1 MSYKNKKST
10 LAAQDDAPPPSDDAM
25 FSAASFAGVIAKEP
39 SADTVVPVPP
49 VLRKSPVVAFYGFRG
64 GAGRTTALAHFAAA
78 LSARDVSTVAIDLDV
93 EAPGLDRVL
102 DCPPLTEDVG
112 AVALLRAAAQAET
125 DEERSSALRLAPHVV
140 KSGLDVGA
148 PIRVLAAGRL
158 STTYL
163 ERLEDLGVA
172 LWHIAEPP
180 SPLQA
185 LVDQVRSE
193 LQPDV
198 ILVDCRTGL
207 SGLSASALFHVA
219 DLVVLCITVTDQ
231 SIEGLQV
238 VLRGVHAARAQRN
251 GAPEL
256 LIVPTM
262 VPEGPEGRG
271 RLEEFLAK
279 IDTHYARIFG
289 QKEAEFDPSEQT
301 PVVREGVEY
310 RRGVALADHLRAD
323 FVQRSAGTYSALTRE
338 LDNLLG
344 LDRTAKGE
352 VKEVDAH
359 AVLEELDS
367 TSLKKLAFAEEVEA
381 EQLVKKFI
389 RPSDFRA
396 ITDPTTWYV
405 VGAKGA
411 GKTWMWRYL
420 LSEVAKEVPNVVFVA
435 GHGPKDNPLS
445 ANAFREI
452 EKRAS
457 VVKRQLHGTAMILYA
472 AWRLLRHSAD
482 IVNTIERHFQG
493 AEARTVKALSSAS
506 PTKLQEVLVTALK
519 SENVGTFAERL
530 IKAIDAELLAAGS
543 GTVILIY
550 DDLDVGF
557 GSDTLAI
564 ERRRRFVSGFV
575 AAIEPLRGTCKRVAF
590 KLFLREDVFAEI
602 GIQNQ
607 SHLSAA
613 TVELEWK
620 SGDIWGLVLNIVSD
634 SAAYRQYIKAI
645 DPTASIGNWPAEEER
660 RLRLL
665 VPLWG
670 DQMERGNKIQTGRFI
685 QRRTADGKERLFPRT
700 VIQLLA
706 MAIASQRA
714 AVTVPDRVLRSAAI
728 QSGYTEA
735 SKQRVADLRKEYK
748 DLEIYLDAFQER
760 PPTGTEPEIINHLK
774 NAAKRT
780 SAGARGGAA
789 KGALH
794 AGPGGWGKVIPR
806 LLEVGV
812 MREYKRARG
821 ERGETKYE
829 VALLYRPGLGVKSYG
844 A

>member
-1 MSYKNKKST
+1 MTRKKANSPVVT
-10 LAAQDDAPPPSDDAM
+10 EPSIPDAGM
-25 FSAASFAGVIAKEP
+25 FSAASFAGVIAAEP
-39 SADTVVPVPP
+39 SADAVVPDPP
-49 VLRKSPVVAFYGFRG
+49 VLRDHPVVAFYGFRG

-112 AVALLRAAAQAET
+112 TVALLRAAAQAET
-125 DEERSSALRLAPHVV
+125 DEERSSALRLAPHIV
-140 KSGLDVGA
+140 KSRLDVGA
-148 PIRVLAAGRL
+148 PIRVLPAGRL

-180 SPLQA
+180 SPLRA

-193 LQPDV
+193 LKPDV

-207 SGLSASALFHVA
+207 SGLSASAMFHVA
-219 DLVVLCITVTDQ
+219 DLVVLCVTVTDQ
-231 SIEGLQV
+231 SIEGLEV
-238 VLRGVHAARAQRN
+238 VLRGVHAARSQR
-251 GAPEL
+251 GGSPEL

-262 VPEGPEGRG
+262 VPEGPEGRA
-271 RLEEFLAK
+271 RLDEFLAK
-279 IDTHYARIFG
+279 IDASYTTIFG
-289 QKEAEFDPSEQT
+289 QEAVDLDPSEQT

-310 RRGVALADHLRAD
+310 RRGVALADHLRTD
-323 FVQRSAGTYSALTRE
+323 FVARSAGAYSALTRE
-338 LDNLLG
+338 LDRSLG
-344 LDRTAKGE
+344 LDRPANAGLDT
-352 VKEVDAH
+352 VDAH
-359 AVLEELDS
+359 AVLQELETS
-367 TSLKKLAFAEEVEA
+367 SLKKLAFAEEVEA
-381 EQLVKKFI
+381 DQLVAKFI

-396 ITDPTTWYV
+396 ITDSTTWYV

-420 LSEVAKEVPNVVFVA
+420 LSDIAKEVVPNATFVA
-435 GHGPKDNPLS
+435 GHGPKNNPLS
-445 ANAFREI
+445 ASAFREL
-452 EKRAS
+452 EKSARLI
-457 VVKRQLHGTAMILYA
+457 KRQLHGTALLLYGG
-472 AWRLLRHSAD
+472 WRLLRHRHDLAKAVSAQFSG
-482 IVNTIERHFQG
+482 E
-493 AEARTVKALSSAS
+493 EARTVKALTGAS
-506 PTKLQEVLVTALK
+506 EAKLQETLVAGLDLE
-519 SENVGTFAERL
+519 SVGTFAERL
-530 IKAIDAELLAAGS
+530 IKAIDATLLGAGS
-543 GTVILIY
+543 ETTILIY

-557 GSDTLAI
+557 GSDTLSI

-575 AAIEPLRGTCKRVAF
+575 AAIEPLRGACKRVAF

-607 SHLSAA
+607 SHLGAA

-620 SGDIWGLVLNIVSD
+620 SGDIWGLVLNVVSD
-634 SAAYRQYIKAI
+634 SPTYRKYIKAI
-645 DPTASIGNWPAEEER
+645 DPTASMGNWPAEEER

-706 MAIASQRA
+706 KAIESQRA
-714 AVTVPDRVLRSAAI
+714 TGTVTDRVLRSAAI

-748 DLEIYLDAFQER
+748 DLEIYLDAFEER

-774 NAAKRT
+774 KAAKRT

-821 ERGETKYE
+821 DKGETKYE
-829 VALLYRPGLGVKSYG
+829 VALLYRPGLGIKSYG

>member
-1 MSYKNKKST
+1 MTRTKANSPVVTEPSIP
-10 LAAQDDAPPPSDDAM
+10 DAGM
-25 FSAASFAGVIAKEP
+25 FSAASFAGVIAAEP
-39 SADTVVPVPP
+39 SADAVVPVPP
-49 VLRKSPVVAFYGFRG
+49 VLRDRPVVAFYGFRG

-78 LSARDVSTVAIDLDV
+78 LSARDVSTAAIDLDV

-125 DEERSSALRLAPHVV
+125 DEERSSAMRLAPHVV
-140 KSGLDVGA
+140 KSRVDVGA
-148 PIRVLAAGRL
+148 PIRVLPAGRL

-172 LWHIAEPP
+172 LWHIAAPP

-185 LVDQVRSE
+185 LVEQVRSE
-193 LQPDV
+193 LKPDV

-207 SGLSASALFHVA
+207 SGLSASAMFHVA
-219 DLVVLCITVTDQ
+219 DLVVLCLTVSDQ
-231 SIEGLQV
+231 SIEGLDI
-238 VLRGVHAARAQRN
+238 VLRGVHAARSQR
-251 GAPEL
+251 GGSPEL

-262 VPEGPEGRG
+262 VPEGPEGRA
-271 RLEEFLAK
+271 RLDDFLVQV
-279 IDTHYARIFG
+279 DTHYTSIFC
-289 QKEAEFDPSEQT
+289 KESAGLDPSEET

-310 RRGVALADHLRAD
+310 RRGVALADRLRAD

-338 LDNLLG
+338 LDRSLG
-344 LDRTAKGE
+344 LDKPAN
-352 VKEVDAH
+352 
-359 AVLEELDS
+359 AVLGDVNAQAVLQELES
-367 TSLKKLAFAEEVEA
+367 SSLKKLAFAEEVEA
-381 EQLVKKFI
+381 DQLVAKFI
-389 RPSDFRA
+389 RPSDFRS
-396 ITDPTTWYV
+396 ITDSTTWYV

-420 LSEVAKEVPNVVFVA
+420 LSDIAKEVVPNVSFVA
-435 GHGPKDNPLS
+435 GHGPKDNSLS
-445 ANAFREI
+445 ASAFREL
-452 EKRAS
+452 EKSARLT
-457 VVKRQLHGTAMILYA
+457 KRQLHGTALLLYG
-472 AWRLLRHSAD
+472 AWRLLRHRADLVKAISAQFSG
-482 IVNTIERHFQG
+482 E
-493 AEARTVKALSSAS
+493 EARAVKALAGAS
-506 PTKLQEVLVTALK
+506 GAKLQETLVAVLELG
-519 SENVGTFAERL
+519 NVGTFAERL
-530 IKAIDAELLAAGS
+530 IKAIDAVLLGAG
-543 GTVILIY
+543 GEMTILIY

-557 GSDTLAI
+557 GSDTLSI

-590 KLFLREDVFAEI
+590 KLFLREDVLAEI
-602 GIQNQ
+602 SIQNQ

-620 SGDIWGLVLNIVSD
+620 SGDIWGLVLNVVSD
-634 SAAYRQYIKAI
+634 SPTYRRYINAI
-645 DPTASIGNWPAEEER
+645 DPTASMGNWPAEEER

-685 QRRTADGKERLFPRT
+685 QRRTADGKDRLFPRT

-706 MAIASQRA
+706 KAIESQRA
-714 AVTVPDRVLRSAAI
+714 TGTVPDRVLRSAAI
-728 QSGYTEA
+728 QSGCIEA

-748 DLEIYLDAFQER
+748 DLEIYLDAFEER

-829 VALLYRPGLGVKSYG
+829 VALLYRPGLGIKSYG